1 MLRNG
6 IRNKENI
13 MRKNKNVIKI
23 NEAQL
28 REMVAESIKKVLSEN
43 EFGNL
48 KWNNGYDS
56 YVLVDDSCDAV
67 IQNYTSKGE
76 GYDAEKDAIND
87 AKKKAQETRG
97 GSFSVFGCVNNYYD
111 ENTLVYCTSS
121 DRNSWKF

>member
-1 MLRNG
+1 MG
-6 IRNKENI
+6 K
-13 MRKNKNVIKI
+13 KTIKLS
-23 NEAQL
+23 EAQL
-28 REMVAESIKKVLSEN
+28 CEMVSESIKKVLSED
-43 EFGNL
+43 EFGDL
-48 KWNNGYDS
+48 KWKNGYDS

-67 IQNYTSKGE
+67 IQNYTSTGE

-97 GSFSVFGCVNNYYD
+97 VSFSVFGCVNNYYD